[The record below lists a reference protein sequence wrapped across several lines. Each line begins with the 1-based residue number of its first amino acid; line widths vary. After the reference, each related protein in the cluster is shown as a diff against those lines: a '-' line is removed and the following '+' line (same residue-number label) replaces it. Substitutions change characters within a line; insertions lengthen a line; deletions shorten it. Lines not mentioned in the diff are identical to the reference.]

1 MIKAVITDV
10 DGMLCDYIGIAWVR
24 FLGVNNHIDGESYED
39 FEDLISAY
47 SRGLIDYNEFTRD
60 RILLYAEIMKG
71 KNVKEIDQLAKTFF
85 NSFKKGIPSQSLELI
100 KYFKKKNYKII
111 AITASPSPVVDYVL
125 NYLGIEQY
133 YSTKLEIHDNYY
145 TGDLVSE
152 MHNLKEGKS
161 SIVKNVIISEG
172 INTSESFAIGDTI
185 HDLPLLESVAF
196 PIALNPKG
204 KLIKYAKENDFSIA
218 NFDNVLEV
226 CKNLI
231 KNDKKSSFEQIKFIY
246 EVGNLKYI
254 KRSFWANLQIED
266 VESIAEHSHRAAI
279 ISSLLAVEENAD
291 PYKCAYCNIVKNF
304 NMVRTTEINRLM
316 EMYIKDKNTIEE
328 NAFKD
333 LVSRLDKDKRKL
345 IENARSSYGDK
356 KIEKICYDAIF
367 LENLMT
373 AREYEM
379 KGYTHSRIWI
389 EKLLQLL
396 STKSGKKWGKVLAK
410 IDPSSWWFGL
420 KNVNQIK

>member
-24 FLGVNNHIDGESYED
+24 FLGVNNHIDEESYED
-39 FEDLISAY
+39 FEDLIAAY

-60 RILLYAEIMKG
+60 RILLYSEIMKG
-71 KNVKEIDQLAKTFF
+71 KNVKEIDNLAKTFF
-85 NSFKKGIPSQSLELI
+85 DSFKKGIPSQSTELI

-125 NYLGIEQY
+125 NYLGIEQF

-145 TGDLVSE
+145 TGDIMSD

-161 SIVKNVIISEG
+161 SIVKHVIITEG

-185 HDLPLLESVAF
+185 HDLPLLESVAY

-226 CKNLI
+226 CKGII
-231 KNDKKSSFEQIKFIY
+231 KTGKKSVHEQVKFIY
-246 EVGNLKYI
+246 EVGNLKYVPC
-254 KRSFWANLQIED
+254 SWWFNMQVDNIES
-266 VESIAEHSHRAAI
+266 VAEHSHRSAI
-279 ISSLLAVEENAD
+279 ISSLIAVEEGED
-291 PYKCAYCNIVKNF
+291 PYKCAFCNLVREF
-304 NMVRTTEINRLM
+304 NEVRTTDINRLM
-316 EMYIKDKNTIEE
+316 AMYIKDKKQIE
-328 NAFKD
+328 NDAFND
-333 LVSRLDKDKRKL
+333 MVSRLDSTKRKL
-345 IENARSSYGDK
+345 IEEARSSYGNK
-356 KIEKICYDAIF
+356 KIEKICFDAVL

-389 EKLLQLL
+389 EKLLEIL

-410 IDPSSWWFGL
+410 GDPSSWWFGL

>member
-1 MIKAVITDV
+1 MIKAVLTDV

-24 FLGVNNHIDGESYED
+24 YLGVNNHIDEESYED
-39 FEDLISAY
+39 FEDLIQAY
-47 SRGLIDYNEFTRD
+47 SRGLIDYSEFTRD
-60 RILLYAEIMKG
+60 RTLLYGEIMKN
-71 KNVKEIDQLAKTFF
+71 KNVKEIESLSLNFF
-85 NSFKKGIPSQSLELI
+85 NGFKKGSIRKESINLI
-100 KYFKKKNYKII
+100 KYFKKKGYKIY
-111 AITASPSPVVDYVL
+111 AITASPSPVVDYL
-125 NYLGIEQY
+125 LYYLGIEDF
-133 YSTKLEIHDNYY
+133 YSTKLEVVNGKY
-145 TGDLVSE
+145 TGDFITNIHST
-152 MHNLKEGKS
+152 KEGKLDVVRS
-161 SIVKNVIISEG
+161 LIINEG
-172 INTSESFAIGDTI
+172 INTSESFALGDTL
-185 HDLPLLESVAF
+185 HDLPLLENVAY

-204 KLIKYAKENDFSIA
+204 KLIKYASENDISVA
-218 NFDNVLEV
+218 TFDNVLEV

-254 KRSFWANLQIED
+254 KRSFWANMQIED

-328 NAFKD
+328 NAFND

-356 KIEKICYDAIF
+356 KIEKICYDAVF

-379 KGYTHSRIWI
+379 KGYAHSKIWI
-389 EKLLQLL
+389 EKLIGILQ
-396 STKSGKKWGKVLAK
+396 TKTAKKWGKVLSK
-410 IDPSSWWFGL
+410 TDPSSWWFGL
-420 KNVNQIK
+420 RNVK